1 MVNDAIAN
9 PNKDKQAQTR
19 EHRNARNTFVLH
31 VREHVATSVF
41 IYLVCSISSLLA
53 NYART

>member
-19 EHRNARNTFVLH
+19 EHRNERNTFVLH
-31 VREHVATSVF
+31 VREHVATSVLY
-41 IYLVCSISSLLA
+41 IWCVL
-53 NYART
+53 

>member
-9 PNKDKQAQTR
+9 PNKDRQAQTR

-31 VREHVATSVF
+31 VRVHVATIVLY
-41 IYLVCSISSLLA
+41 IWCVL
-53 NYART
+53 